1 MAPPLEELSYE
12 EVMKV
17 YRLESKSASLTEV
30 RRDFYAEVK
39 GLVEKLKRDHE
50 KELAADPYSTKA
62 RNLMSQINKITEK
75 AMQIFDFRAEKV
87 LLTAIRGASGARV
100 DTSRMVEEERHLFEN
115 VLQQVKAR
123 REGVLV
129 SGMAKDPGFQKMSQ
143 VDVPPPAPMVENNAA
158 AMSAVVEEAKSL
170 QVTSQR
176 IEEVPEKESASK
188 KPSVPIKEEK
198 REPRS
203 ASIQQTMDPDAKAAG
218 TEKSRIAP
226 PDTAVPTQLK
236 GGSGDLIL
244 RVLEDIPPFQGPGGT
259 LKLGKEDIVTLP
271 AAIGK
276 ALVKKGKAVEINPT
290 V

>member
-87 LLTAIRGASGARV
+87 LLTAIRAASGARV

-129 SGMAKDPGFQKMSQ
+129 STMAKDLG
-143 VDVPPPAPMVENNAA
+143 
-158 AMSAVVEEAKSL
+158 
-170 QVTSQR
+170 
-176 IEEVPEKESASK
+176 
-188 KPSVPIKEEK
+188 
-198 REPRS
+198 
-203 ASIQQTMDPDAKAAG
+203 
-218 TEKSRIAP
+218 SR
-226 PDTAVPTQLK
+226 
-236 GGSGDLIL
+236 
-244 RVLEDIPPFQGPGGT
+244 R
-259 LKLGKEDIVTLP
+259 
-271 AAIGK
+271 
-276 ALVKKGKAVEINPT
+276 
-290 V
+290 

>member
-39 GLVEKLKRDHE
+39 GLVEKFKHDHE

-87 LLTAIRGASGARV
+87 LLTAIRGASGAKV
-100 DTSRMVEEERHLFEN
+100 DTSRMVEEERQLFEN

-129 SGMAKDPGFQKMSQ
+129 SGMAKDLGFQKMSQ
-143 VDVPPPAPMVENNAA
+143 VDMPLPAPMVENNAA
-158 AMSAVVEEAKSL
+158 SNFAAVEEAKPL
-170 QVTSQR
+170 QATSQR
-176 IEEVPEKESASK
+176 IEEVLEKVSASE
-188 KPSVPIKEEK
+188 KPSLPIKEEK

-203 ASIQQTMDPDAKAAG
+203 APIQQTMDPDAKAAG
-218 TEKSRIAP
+218 IERSGIAP
-226 PDTAVPTQLK
+226 PDTAVPTQSK
-236 GGSGDLIL
+236 GGTEDLIL

-276 ALVKKGKAVEINPT
+276 ALVKRGKAVEINPT